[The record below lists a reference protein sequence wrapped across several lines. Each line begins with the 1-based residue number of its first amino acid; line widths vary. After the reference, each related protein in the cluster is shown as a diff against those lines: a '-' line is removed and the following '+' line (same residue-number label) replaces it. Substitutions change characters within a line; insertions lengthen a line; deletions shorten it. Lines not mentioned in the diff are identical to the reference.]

1 MKTTHTTWKKWA
13 AFTLCACI
21 ASTSFGQKHIE
32 GTWVEPIPGM
42 ANNYQGFCLESG
54 GKATSVNM
62 ATLRY
67 EHWEQKG
74 RNLILSG
81 KSIGNH
87 QTLPFADTLTVE
99 KLTADSLVLKKGK
112 LTFKYAR
119 QCAKADNKCIPAAKL
134 TPAKTASASVKKD

>member
-32 GTWVEPIPGM
+32 STWVEPIPGM
-42 ANNYQGFCLESG
+42 ANKYQGFCLESG

-67 EHWEQKG
+67 EHWVQKG
-74 RNLILSG
+74 RSLILSG
-81 KSIGNH
+81 KSIGNR
-87 QTLPFADTLTVE
+87 QTINFEDSYVIK
-99 KLTADSLVLKKGK
+99 KLTSRELILQKGNG
-112 LTFKYAR
+112 TFVFQRK
-119 QCAKADNKCIPAAKL
+119 N
-134 TPAKTASASVKKD
+134 

>member
-1 MKTTHTTWKKWA
+1 MEEMGSVHAVRLHRFHQLRTEAHRRHLGRTHPRH
-13 AFTLCACI
+13 
-21 ASTSFGQKHIE
+21 GQQLPRFLPRKRRKGDIRQH
-32 GTWVEPIPGM
+32 GHT
-42 ANNYQGFCLESG
+42 A
-54 GKATSVNM
+54 
-62 ATLRY
+62 RY
-67 EHWEQKG
+67 EHWVQKG
-74 RNLILSG
+74 HNLILSG

-119 QCAKADNKCIPAAKL
+119 QCAKADNKCIPAAKP